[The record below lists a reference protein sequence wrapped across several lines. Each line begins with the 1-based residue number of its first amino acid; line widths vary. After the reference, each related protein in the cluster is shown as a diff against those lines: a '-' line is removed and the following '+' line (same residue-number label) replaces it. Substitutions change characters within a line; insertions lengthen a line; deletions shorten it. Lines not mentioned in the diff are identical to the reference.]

1 MIIKKVWN
9 ICIQLTSTLTNSVP
23 RLLVDRNIRLLFVPG
38 LAFILRPM
46 SVKYS
51 LVIGWGAGRVSRRRL
66 DSVED
71 DEDDDDDD
79 HDEDEDEDEDDDDDD
94 DDDDDEEEEEE
105 EEEEDVPHDVTEY
118 WE

>member
-1 MIIKKVWN
+1 MIMKKVWN

-66 DSVED
+66 DNVED

-79 HDEDEDEDEDDDDDD
+79 HDEDEDDDDDVDEDDDD
-94 DDDDDEEEEEE
+94 E

>member
-1 MIIKKVWN
+1 MIMKKVWN

-23 RLLVDRNIRLLFVPG
+23 RLLVDKNIRLLFVPG

-51 LVIGWGAGRVSRRRL
+51 LVIGWGAGRVSRRR
-66 DSVED
+66 ED

-79 HDEDEDEDEDDDDDD
+79 HDEDEDDDDVDEDDDD
-94 DDDDDEEEEEE
+94 E

>member
-1 MIIKKVWN
+1 MIMKKVCN

-23 RLLVDRNIRLLFVPG
+23 RLLVDKNIRLLFVPG

-66 DSVED
+66 DSVEE
-71 DEDDDDDD
+71 DEDD
-79 HDEDEDEDEDDDDDD
+79 HDEDEDDDDDD
-94 DDDDDEEEEEE
+94 DDDDEEE